1 MTYRILS
8 RLLGRW
14 ASARRDGRRHPDLGR
29 RSRSRPR
36 VEALECRCLPSTVT
50 NLDDAGDGS
59 LRQVILDTPTGGVVD
74 FQPGLTGTITLA
86 TGELVIDKD
95 LTIAGP
101 GADVLTVSGNAA
113 SQVFDVPGP
122 FTVAIA
128 GLTIDRGQAPRIQ
141 VGGGIVNF
149 GTLTVTDSTIS
160 RSVHNFNS
168 LACGIA
174 NFGTLTVN
182 RSIVS
187 DNSDAGIYNLGRLDV
202 ADSTFSGN
210 GGEGIRNYGA
220 LTLTGSTVSDT
231 SGVGIDNLGGTA
243 AVISS
248 TLSGNFAFNFDLGAG
263 GGIFNNSGTLLVVG
277 STISGNFGATGG
289 GGIFNTSGTV
299 TVFNSTLSGNRAI
312 SGGGIDNVMRG
323 TVTVINSTLADNSAA
338 ARGGGIFNDTGGR
351 LSITNSTLSGN
362 SVVIGGG
369 GGIDNEASSAADVA
383 SSTLSGNVS
392 GGDGG
397 GILNAGTL
405 TVNSSTLSGNTA
417 NNGGGITNG
426 GSATAT
432 YSTISS
438 NVAATTG
445 GGIEQTGSGQTTARN
460 MLLAGNTAPSSPD
473 VYNRLNSQ
481 GHNLI
486 GDGSGGSGYID
497 TDLVGSAD
505 NPIDPLLGS
514 LQDNGGSTLTMALLP
529 GSPARAAGDN
539 RDLRPPP
546 WDQRGPGYPRWVNN
560 SVDIG
565 AYEVQPGEDPA
576 APRRP
581 QAQAPAAQLAVALP
595 RNAPA
600 VFPPVVVATPPF
612 STPVSTWPV
621 ADSVTG
627 DRFQAAPWT
636 RPAKV
641 ARQARDVVFAE
652 LGSATGDVLSVDG

>member
-1 MTYRILS
+1 LRN
-8 RLLGRW
+8 
-14 ASARRDGRRHPDLGR
+14 
-29 RSRSRPR
+29 RPR
-36 VEALECRCLPSTVT
+36 VEALECRCVPSTVT

-59 LRQVILDTPTGGVVD
+59 LRQALLDTPAGGTVD
-74 FQPGLTGTITLA
+74 FQPGLSGTIILA

-122 FTVAIA
+122 FMVAIA
-128 GLTIDRGQAPRIQ
+128 GLTIDRGQAPRMQ

-149 GTLTVTDSTIS
+149 GTLTVTDATIS
-160 RSVHNFNS
+160 RSVHNLNFG
-168 LACGIA
+168 CGIA

-187 DNSDAGIYNLGRLDV
+187 DNSDAGIYNLSRLDV
-202 ADSTFSGN
+202 VNSTFNGN
-210 GGEGIRNYGA
+210 GGEGIRNNGA

-243 AVISS
+243 AIIGS
-248 TLSGNFAFNFDLGAG
+248 TLSRNFWGNIDLGAG

-277 STISGNFGATGG
+277 STINGNFGATGG
-289 GGIFNTSGTV
+289 GGIFNTGGTV

-312 SGGGIDNVMRG
+312 NGGGIDNVMRG
-323 TVTVINSTLADNSAA
+323 TMTILNSTLADNSAA
-338 ARGGGIFNDTGGR
+338 ANGGGIFNYTGGR

-362 SVVIGGG
+362 SAVIGGG
-369 GGIDNEASSAADVA
+369 GGIDNEASSAVDIA

-405 TVNSSTLSGNTA
+405 TVTNSTLSGNTA
-417 NNGGGITNG
+417 NNGGGIANG
-426 GSATAT
+426 GGATVT
-432 YSTISS
+432 YSTISG
-438 NVAATTG
+438 NVATTTG
-445 GGIEQTGSGQTTARN
+445 GGLEQTGSGQTTARN

-473 VYNRLNSQ
+473 VSNRLNSQ

-486 GDGSGGSGYID
+486 GDGSGGGGYTD

-505 NPIDPLLGS
+505 NPIDPLLGP
-514 LQDNGGSTLTMALLP
+514 LQDNGGPTLTMALLP
-529 GSPARAAGDN
+529 GSPARAAGDHS
-539 RDLRPPP
+539 DLRPPP

-560 SVDIG
+560 AVDIG
-565 AYEVQPGEDPA
+565 AYEVQPGEAPA
-576 APRRP
+576 VPRQP
-581 QAQAPAAQLAVALP
+581 QAQALAVQLAGALP
-595 RNAPA
+595 RHAPA

-621 ADSVTG
+621 AAAVTG
-627 DRFQAAPWT
+627 DRLQAAPWT
-636 RPAKV
+636 RAAKV
-641 ARQARDVVFAE
+641 VRQARDAVFAE